1 MKRLAVALLLSLLLP
16 GIAAAQSP
24 GSFDGTWTGKAGA
37 WAIKLTVAGAKG
49 KIALTCTTTTY
60 TFDIPVAADG
70 TIESWLSSD
79 LFARRQIA
87 GRLPN
92 LVLSSGSGVNTACPG
107 GVTNLKR

>member
-1 MKRLAVALLLSLLLP
+1 MRKLAVLLLLSLLP
-16 GIAAAQSP
+16 AAALAQSP
-24 GSFDGTWTGKAGA
+24 GSFDGTWTGTAGA

-70 TIESWLSSD
+70 TIESWLSSEQ
-79 LFARRQIA
+79 FARRQIA

-92 LVLSSGSGVNTACPG
+92 VVLSSGSAYTACPG

>member
-1 MKRLAVALLLSLLLP
+1 MKRLVVLLLLLLP
-16 GIAAAQSP
+16 ATALAQSP
-24 GSFDGTWTGKAGA
+24 GQFDGTWTGKAGA

-79 LFARRQIA
+79 QFARRQVA

-92 LVLSSGSGVNTACPG
+92 FVLSSGGANTACPG